1 MKYKIEKNTVQETL
15 ILPLYSR
22 KLCTELY
29 PNLYRDETAVRLIDQ
44 IDYDFSE
51 AEKNSRSLMQRFGA
65 LEVAMRQN
73 DLAFE
78 VQAYLKNHPCAAVVN
93 LGCGLDNTG
102 RACDNGR
109 YKIYNLDFPDVI
121 ALRQQLL
128 PAGEREQNIPCDL
141 KDPAWFDKI
150 DVSGGED
157 DRKNMAQNG
166 KNQGC
171 RGIFRGFGCSQGDW
185 RVGQPVTGIQQG
197 LYDGLQRPER
207 LFRQRLFPISRQGRG
222 QRDENADREDR
233 IWRQAMKILVYG
245 AGVLGCNLARNLLR
259 AGKDSTLLARG
270 NWAAEIKQNGLRI
283 KDKFSLRTS
292 VSRIPVVTELAPDA
306 MYDVIFVVLRYTQ
319 LDSVLDTLRAN
330 RTKNIVFV
338 GNNVQAR
345 AQAAAL
351 PEKNVL
357 FAFALSAGH
366 REVDRVVSIDLKK
379 ITIGQLPGTA
389 SNKQLIGRIFHG
401 TKYKVVYEPNMEDY
415 LLCHAAFVMP
425 AAFACYKTDGD
436 LKKLRGD
443 TAYLNRLLDANIE
456 GYRAIRDAGHTIL
469 PKEDA
474 DFEGEKYRKT
484 CLRFFKLMC
493 ATSLGKLCASDHAM
507 NAIDEMSALNRD
519 LKKFFD
525 ENGAAYPVWQALEAE
540 AGRYLR

>member
-1 MKYKIEKNTVQETL
+1 MKYRIEKNTVQETL

-44 IDYDFSE
+44 IDYDFSV

-78 VQAYLKNHPCAAVVN
+78 VQEYLKTHPCAAVVN

-109 YKIYNLDFPDVI
+109 CKIYNLDFPDVI

-141 KDPAWFDKI
+141 KDPAWFSKI
-150 DVSGGED
+150 DASGGAVFFASGVFYYFLTEQV
-157 DRKNMAQNG
+157 KAL
-166 KNQGC
+166 
-171 RGIFRGFGCSQGDW
+171 
-185 RVGQPVTGIQQG
+185 V
-197 LYDGLQRPER
+197 
-207 LFRQRLFPISRQGRG
+207 
-222 QRDENADREDR
+222 
-233 IWRQAMKILVYG
+233 QAMADAFPGSMLV
-245 AGVLGCNLARNLLR
+245 
-259 AGKDSTLLARG
+259 
-270 NWAAEIKQNGLRI
+270 
-283 KDKFSLRTS
+283 F
-292 VSRIPVVTELAPDA
+292 DA
-306 MYDVIFVVLRYTQ
+306 
-319 LDSVLDTLRAN
+319 AN
-330 RTKNIVFV
+330 RTAVKMIAKTWLKTAKIKDV
-338 GNNVQAR
+338 GAYF
-345 AQAAAL
+345 AISDAAKEIGTWDSRL
-351 PEKNVL
+351 Q
-357 FAFALSAGH
+357 
-366 REVDRVVSIDLKK
+366 VSSRGYMLGYSDLKDPSVSGFFRFLARVGDGGMKMQIVK
-379 ITIGQLPGTA
+379 IGFG
-389 SNKQLIGRIFHG
+389 G
-401 TKYKVVYEPNMEDY
+401 KVVYEPNMEDY

-456 GYRAIRDAGHTIL
+456 GYRAIRNAGHTIL

-540 AGRYLR
+540 AGRYLQ